1 MLGMSL
7 TVHCFILASYT
18 SFIKYKWATNSHP
31 NFMKFYR
38 ETPLD
43 V

>member
-1 MLGMSL
+1 MSL
-7 TVHCFILASYT
+7 TVHCFIPTAYT
-18 SFIKYKWATNSHP
+18 LLIKYKWAINSHP

-43 V
+43 I